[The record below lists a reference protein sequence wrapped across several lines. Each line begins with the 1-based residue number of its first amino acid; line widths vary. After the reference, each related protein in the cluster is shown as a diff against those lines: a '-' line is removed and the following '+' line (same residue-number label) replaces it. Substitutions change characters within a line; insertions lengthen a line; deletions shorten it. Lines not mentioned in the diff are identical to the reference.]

1 MGWEEI
7 LMSFSLFL
15 YEKIVESN
23 KYNVNH
29 YNFNRRILNRVG
41 FKVKKKFK
49 F

>member
-1 MGWEEI
+1 
-7 LMSFSLFL
+7 MSFSLFL

-29 YNFNRRILNRVG
+29 YNFNSRILNRVG
-41 FKVKKKFK
+41 SKVKKKFK